1 MKLNLIKSAL
11 AAIVYVVSSVT
22 QAQANQVSVTLDPP
36 AWAFKADTVIIPNH
50 EARLAPQEQ
59 SLAEQ
64 LKPLLAKADYQG
76 AANVLESYKNITKSA
91 ALWQLTGQVYVALEQ
106 YPKAEGAL
114 LTALKQAPGLSRS
127 HRSLAVIHLQQ
138 KNYNKAH
145 FHIGQAIALGH
156 HDAQLFGQLAYINM
170 QNQQPWAAVSGYQ
183 RALLLEPN
191 NQQWQQG
198 LMASLIQSQ
207 QFSAAHALVMDLI
220 AEDETNANLWLRRG
234 QIALNL
240 QQFEQAL
247 SSFEMALR
255 LGDTQVGNRLLT
267 AQLHIQHGSVA
278 RASLLLKDVL
288 RQDALQFSQLHSTFA
303 WLLQHQHYDQAEQ
316 LLATIANVSALS
328 VFDQSRYYAFKGQL
342 ASEKDSA
349 KHALK
354 WYEKSLSLDGN
365 NGDVLLALAEH
376 FSKRNAYSRAEL
388 YYIRAA
394 VIGDVKEQ
402 ALLGHAQ
409 LEINQQDYASAIVLL
424 NKVLAHN
431 PNRLDLK
438 QNIAILQRLQN
449 QAS

>member
-1 MKLNLIKSAL
+1 MKLKLIKCVVG
-11 AAIVYVVSSVT
+11 AIVCVVSSVA
-22 QAQANQVSVTLDPP
+22 QAQVNQVSVILEPP
-36 AWAFKADTVIIPNH
+36 VWAFKADTVVIPNH
-50 EARLAPQEQ
+50 EARLTPNEQ
-59 SLAEQ
+59 PLAER
-64 LKPLLAKADYQG
+64 LKPLLTNADYHS
-76 AANVLESYKNITKSA
+76 AASLLEGYKSTTKSA
-91 ALWQLTGQVYVALEQ
+91 ALWQLTGQVYLAIEQ
-106 YPKAEGAL
+106 YTKAEEAL
-114 LTALKQAPGLSRS
+114 LIALKQAPGLSRS
-127 HRSLAVIHLQQ
+127 HRSLAVIYLQL
-138 KNYNKAH
+138 KDYHKAH

-170 QNQQPWAAVSGYQ
+170 QNHQPWAAISGYQ

-220 AEDETNANLWLRRG
+220 AYDENNANLWLRRG

-255 LGDTQVGNRLLT
+255 LGDTQVNNRLLT

-278 RASLLLKDVL
+278 RASTLLKDVL
-288 RQDALQFSQLHSTFA
+288 RQDALQFSQLHPTFS
-303 WLLQHQHYDQAEQ
+303 WLLQQQHYEEAEQ
-316 LLATIANVSALS
+316 LLTTIADIGTLT

-342 ASEKDSA
+342 AA
-349 KHALK
+349 KNGSIKQALK
-354 WYEKSLSLDGN
+354 WYEQSLLLDSN
-365 NGDVLLALAEH
+365 NGEVLLALAEH
-376 FSKRNAYSRAEL
+376 FSTQNAYSRAEL

-394 VIGDVKEQ
+394 VIGAVKEQ

-438 QNIAILQRLQN
+438 QNIAILQRLHS